1 MTLLDDIQ
9 IAATDQSVTLS
20 DLLRKCQIL
29 AYRLRHEPFKEWVA
43 HELSGY
49 PDEAALPSYRGPLD
63 GQVRAH
69 LVGTFGREAKSISVP
84 ITNFP
89 KEMRDRVTEFRFYQ
103 GVATLDALIADAR
116 RNDDPRVISPF
127 PVEVAAAMPV
137 WQDYQTISMWKELPV
152 AVVAGILDQVRS
164 RALEFALEI
173 EAENPEAG
181 ATATPEPPVPLPKV
195 DAIYNTITFGGQN
208 AIGPGATVQ
217 VVEGDLG
224 SLMAYLEAQGV
235 APEDRTD
242 LEAALAADKGK
253 LGPQVRGWLGSLAV
267 KATSS
272 GGRITESAVA
282 GLAAAAIARF
292 LGIA

>member
-1 MTLLDDIQ
+1 VTLLDDIQ
-9 IAATDQSVTLS
+9 TDATDRSVTLS

-43 HELSGY
+43 HELTGY
-49 PDEAALPSYRGPLD
+49 PDEAALPAYRGPLD

-69 LVGTFGREAKSISVP
+69 LVGTFGREAKSIAVP

-103 GVATLDALIADAR
+103 GVGTLDALIADAR

-137 WQDYQTISMWKELPV
+137 WQGYQTISMWNELPV
-152 AVVAGILDQVRS
+152 AAVAGILDQVRS
-164 RALEFALEI
+164 RALEFVLEI

-181 ATATPEPPVPLPKV
+181 TAATAEPPVPLART
-195 DAIYNTITFGGQN
+195 DAIFYTVIFGGN
-208 AIGPGATVQ
+208 VAVGPGATVQ
-217 VVEGDLG
+217 VIQGDLG

-235 APEDRTD
+235 SPEDRKE
-242 LEAALAADKGK
+242 LEAALAADRGK
-253 LGPQVRGWLGSLAV
+253 LGPRVRDWLGSLAV

-272 GGRITESAVA
+272 GGRIAESAVA

-292 LGIA
+292 LGIG

>member
-1 MTLLDDIQ
+1 MRDHGRVTLLDDIQ
-9 IAATDQSVTLS
+9 TDATDRSVTLS

-43 HELSGY
+43 HELTGY
-49 PDEAALPSYRGPLD
+49 PDEAALPAYRGPLD

-69 LVGTFGREAKSISVP
+69 LVGTFGREAKGIAVP

-137 WQDYQTISMWKELPV
+137 WQGYQTISMWSELPV
-152 AVVAGILDQVRS
+152 AAVAGILDQVRS
-164 RALEFALEI
+164 RALEFVLEI

-181 ATATPEPPVPLPKV
+181 TAATAEPPVPLAGRTPSS
-195 DAIYNTITFGGQN
+195 T
-208 AIGPGATVQ
+208 PS
-217 VVEGDLG
+217 
-224 SLMAYLEAQGV
+224 SLAGMS
-235 APEDRTD
+235 RS
-242 LEAALAADKGK
+242 
-253 LGPQVRGWLGSLAV
+253 VRGRRSRWSRVTSTALWPTSKRRASRPRTARSWTPPWRPTRG
-267 KATSS
+267 SS
-272 GGRITESAVA
+272 GRE
-282 GLAAAAIARF
+282 
-292 LGIA
+292 